1 MKLKGL
7 REVAHTLPEMLVGWR
22 MSEDLDRLADLP
34 DGVLRID
41 VLRQAV
47 DHSKAGPVELHVV
60 LELSAWLRERLTA
73 LGIPLSQ
80 LNEVR
85 VEADIRT
92 DRIATDRKRI
102 VSFDFD
108 CYSRVAT
115 AQRVYEA
122 RRKET
127 HRWHRRAGA

>member
-1 MKLKGL
+1 MKLKALQGI
-7 REVAHTLPEMLVGWR
+7 ANTLPEMLVGWR

-41 VLRQAV
+41 VLREVAV
-47 DHSKAGPVELHVV
+47 HSKAGPVELHIV

-73 LGIPLSQ
+73 LDIPVSQ

-108 CYSRVAT
+108 CHSRVAT
-115 AQRVYEA
+115 AERAYEA
-122 RRKET
+122 QRKET
-127 HRWHRRAGA
+127 HKWHRRVGA

>member
-1 MKLKGL
+1 MKLKALQGI
-7 REVAHTLPEMLVGWR
+7 ANTLPEMIVGWR

-41 VLRQAV
+41 VLRERAV
-47 DHSKAGPVELHVV
+47 HSKAGPVELHIVR
-60 LELSAWLRERLTA
+60 ELSAWLRERLTG
-73 LGIPLSQ
+73 LDIPMSQ

-108 CYSRVAT
+108 CHSRVAT
-115 AQRVYEA
+115 AERTYEA
-122 RRKET
+122 QRKET
-127 HRWHRRAGA
+127 HKWHRRAGA